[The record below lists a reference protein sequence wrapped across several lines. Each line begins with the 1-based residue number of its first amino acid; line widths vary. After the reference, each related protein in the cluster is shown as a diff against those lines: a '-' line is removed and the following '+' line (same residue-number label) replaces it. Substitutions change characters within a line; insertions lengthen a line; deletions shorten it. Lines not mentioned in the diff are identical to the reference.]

1 MLNWVIA
8 AIIYLVG
15 AGFFYELA
23 RARAKTPVPPATYAI
38 VAALWPLIV
47 AYDVIGACVLLISI
61 PGRFLGKKLT
71 RRTSE
76 RKSES

>member
-47 AYDVIGACVLLISI
+47 AGTCVLLISI